1 MYWRKRS
8 NDHPYRYS
16 LDAARDTERG
26 GCMQHDIWTVI
37 TFALDLYNAS
47 KENEKL
53 LAFRIA
59 LVFVGR
65 WDTVVVAAAAVEKKK
80 NNAHCQKGETLF
92 THSQQVKGRV
102 DILTI
107 KCSRRCS

>member
-1 MYWRKRS
+1 MNISFHHRLICTTYIGHPEMYWRKKS

-16 LDAARDTERG
+16 LDAARRE
-26 GCMQHDIWTVI
+26 GCNMTYGPSSLSPWIC
-37 TFALDLYNAS
+37 NAS

-65 WDTVVVAAAAVEKKK
+65 WDTVAAVEK
-80 NNAHCQKGETLF
+80 E
-92 THSQQVKGRV
+92 
-102 DILTI
+102 
-107 KCSRRCS
+107 